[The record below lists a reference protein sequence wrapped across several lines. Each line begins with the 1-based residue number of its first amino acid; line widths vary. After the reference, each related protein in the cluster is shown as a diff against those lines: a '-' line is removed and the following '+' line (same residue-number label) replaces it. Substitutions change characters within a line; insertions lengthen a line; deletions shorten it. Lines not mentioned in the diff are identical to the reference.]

1 MGASHL
7 PHMARRPAIF
17 PSRYRSKFELVNQTQ
32 DREGAWHRLPASS
45 LATADEVTE

>member
-17 PSRYRSKFELVNQTQ
+17 PSRYRSKFELVIKLKIAKALGI
-32 DREGAWHRLPASS
+32 DCLRHHWRLP
-45 LATADEVTE
+45 TR